1 MVDTEVLTSLPEEET
16 TFKSS
21 GATIIL
27 PSERPLH
34 PRARL
39 AAFLAI
45 LAAVAGVYVGLDYLD
60 GDGGIYT
67 HRQMIYAQSTN
78 APDESASLTGL
89 VNNESGEPMANYTI
103 TVHTGSQSRKVSTYT
118 DSEGRFSFEELDPGV
133 ALLDIDSPDGM
144 HWVRNRV
151 LLTPPSIFEPVG
163 YTHLNLIWPSDED
176 FDNAISET
184 GHAWIDHSRSQ
195 QENGTEPYDLT
206 AGAVYDMFGTAFTGL
221 GLLSIILV
229 MTGTRQRSV
238 GLIRMGGITSLFS
251 MGHLYISCGLGFLAT
266 LLTLFLPV
274 DD

>member
-1 MVDTEVLTSLPEEET
+1 MDTESLTSLPEEET

-27 PSERPLH
+27 PSQRPLH
-34 PRARL
+34 QRARL

-60 GDGGIYT
+60 GDDGIYT

-78 APDESASLTGL
+78 APDESASLTGT
-89 VNNESGEPMANYTI
+89 VFNATGEPMRNYTI
-103 TVHTGSQSRKVSTYT
+103 TVHTGEHSRKVSTYT
-118 DSEGRFSFEELDPGV
+118 DSKGQFSFEKLDPGV

-144 HWVRNRV
+144 HWVRNRIF
-151 LLTPPSIFEPVG
+151 LTPTSIIEPVG
-163 YTHLNLIWPSDED
+163 YTHLNFLWPSNEE
-176 FDNAISET
+176 FNSAISET
-184 GHAWIDHSRSQ
+184 GHAWIDYSRSQ

-221 GLLSIILV
+221 GLLSILLV
-229 MTGTRQRSV
+229 MTGVRQRSV

-251 MGHLYISCGLGFLAT
+251 MGHLYISCGLGLLAT

-274 DD
+274 ND